1 MVAGWDM
8 QCGLGAS
15 SQENRL
21 WASCLV
27 VYRDRE
33 GEGRGG
39 WSGNSRS
46 VSAFSSLFALQ
57 WFSHQTCLL
66 NQGPPL
72 TKTANYAPM
81 KCPVLFFFCVP
92 NRVLSFSTPFQ
103 LASIPFS
110 LALSNLFFHVSLQWE
125 NCVLHLWPFPRV
137 CATLTKALWRMKK
150 DLWRFL
156 VW

>member
-81 KCPVLFFFCVP
+81 KCPVLFFFVSP
-92 NRVLSFSTPFQ
+92 TGFYH
-103 LASIPFS
+103 S
-110 LALSNLFFHVSLQWE
+110 LLRFNSLQFLSRLL
-125 NCVLHLWPFPRV
+125 CLTYFSMSRSSGKTVCCISGLFPVSVQLSLRP
-137 CATLTKALWRMKK
+137 CEEWRKTYGG
-150 DLWRFL
+150 F
-156 VW
+156 